1 MKSFFRLSTAL
12 GFAFCLGLSS
22 CGRLSPGLSTNY
34 GKVIA
39 TSDTEEEQGFTQ
51 SAYNEVST
59 PSASNT
65 YGRVHAKARR

>member
-12 GFAFCLGLSS
+12 GFVFCIGLSS
-22 CGRLSPGLSTNY
+22 CGRLSPGLSTDY

-39 TSDTEEEQGFTQ
+39 TSDTEDEQGFTQ
-51 SAYNEVST
+51 SAYREAASPST
-59 PSASNT
+59 GNP